1 MIVIVLNRSLYALKL
16 LSNLVIACPI
26 NHPYAYRPRRLC
38 PTPNAPTDQPRSSEA
53 RQRRRLETRVHDV
66 AVGIRVPLL
75 GHLLT
80 RRGVKRRRSQSAH
93 GLRSAATG
101 GSATSAAI
109 LFSSAKHETYTSTG
123 LWIRS
128 CARSAEMTRG
138 CPRLHAHR
146 AEGPLLLSRA
156 AGGHTTYACVCHAHA
171 ASRNAPPAA
180 LSTRCARGD
189 GAASRHRAT
198 CALR

>member
-16 LSNLVIACPI
+16 LSNLVI
-26 NHPYAYRPRRLC
+26 NHPADCVLLLM
-38 PTPNAPTDQPRSSEA
+38 
-53 RQRRRLETRVHDV
+53 RQRTSRDQAKLASGVVSRLECTTS
-66 AVGIRVPLL
+66 P
-75 GHLLT
+75 
-80 RRGVKRRRSQSAH
+80 SAYGFH
-93 GLRSAATG
+93 CSATG

-128 CARSAEMTRG
+128 CAS
-138 CPRLHAHR
+138 
-146 AEGPLLLSRA
+146 SRA